1 MSPGALPGRPL
12 HRPPFPPGPIAPGR
26 RRPRTTFH
34 VKPERQPQPEGQPQG
49 ASVIRDLRGL
59 LRGSGFRRLLTVRLL
74 SQFADGVF
82 QVGLATYVVFAPEQE
97 TRPTDIA
104 AAMAVLL
111 LPYSLLGPFAG
122 VLLDRWRRRQVLLFG
137 NLLRCGL
144 VVATCALILGSAP
157 DWLFYLSALLVT
169 AVNRFVLA
177 GLSAALPRVVEEE
190 RLVVANS
197 LSPTAGTLAATV
209 GGGAA
214 FVVQL
219 LARSQGAK
227 DTLALL
233 LAAAIYLLAGLS
245 ALRLGRD
252 QLGPSDASLGRDL
265 RAALVTTGRGLV
277 AGLRHLRER
286 PLAAG
291 TLTGVGLMRF
301 CYGALLVTVLMLCR
315 YAWNEGGDEGVAL
328 LGVAVGVSGA
338 GFFVAA
344 LMTPWLVARLGRLGW
359 YVCCALS
366 AAVLVPA
373 LGLSFRPAPML
384 VAAFVLGLVSQ
395 SAKIVTD
402 TVVQASVLDAF
413 RGRVFSLYDMLYNIA
428 FVGAAG
434 VAALIL
440 PSDGRSPALLC
451 LVSAIYLLT
460 AALIHRLR
468 RRTVSRETATSAAG

>member
-1 MSPGALPGRPL
+1 M
-12 HRPPFPPGPIAPGR
+12 
-26 RRPRTTFH
+26 
-34 VKPERQPQPEGQPQG
+34 KPERQPPST
-49 ASVIRDLRGL
+49 SVIHNLRDL

-82 QVGLATYVVFAPEQE
+82 QVGLATYVVFAPEQQ
-97 TRPTDIA
+97 TTPADIA

-122 VLLDRWRRRQVLLFG
+122 VLLDRWRRRQVLFHG
-137 NLLRCGL
+137 NLLRCAL
-144 VVATCALILGSAP
+144 VVASCALILSDAP

-169 AVNRFVLA
+169 AVNRFILA
-177 GLSAALPRVVEEE
+177 GLSAALPRVVVEPD

-197 LSPTAGTLAATV
+197 LSPTAGTLAATL
-209 GGGAA
+209 GGGGA

-219 LARSQGAK
+219 LASSQGVE

-233 LAAAIYLLAGLS
+233 LAAAIYLLAGLA

-252 QLGPSDASLGRDL
+252 QLGPDDRALAPDL
-265 RAALVTTGRGLV
+265 RTAVVATSRGLT
-277 AGLRHLRER
+277 AGLRHLRDR
-286 PLAAG
+286 PYAAW

-315 YAWNEGGDEGVAL
+315 YAWDEGGDEGVAL
-328 LGVAVGVSGA
+328 LGVAVGISGA

-344 LMTPWLVARLGRLGW
+344 VLTPWLVARLGRLGW
-359 YVCCALS
+359 YVCCALA

-373 LGLSFRPAPML
+373 LGLPFAPAPMML
-384 VAAFVLGLVSQ
+384 AAFVLGLVTQ

-402 TVVQASVLDAF
+402 TVVQSSVSDDY
-413 RGRVFSLYDMLYNIA
+413 RGRTFALYDMLYNIA

-451 LVSAIYLLT
+451 LVSALYALT
-460 AALIHRLR
+460 ALLIARLR
-468 RRTVSRETATSAAG
+468 CRAVSRETAEAAG